1 MFWRHSFRNK
11 LIKEVC
17 IEYMSTFVA
26 DASVF
31 SFAFKIVRVCFPLPL
46 CLFFYICTCF
56 VFWIA
61 ISLVFRE
68 KWFVKTWKRVAK
80 RESLF
85 GTLSRQGKAIS
96 FYKFPKNENLK
107 QQWLL
112 KIKRINIQLMQHARI
127 CHLHFERDCF
137 KHDLQVRKYSLNFWS
152 ICVFTSNLRC
162 SNEKLFKKYPYSADI
177 VAYFKSSFP

>member
-31 SFAFKIVRVCFPLPL
+31 SFTFKIVWVCFPLPLCSL

-61 ISLVFRE
+61 ISLVFWE

-80 RESLF
+80 CKSRIAIWNPVTEKAFVPLPLLALKKILKSLF
-85 GTLSRQGKAIS
+85 HHALSWQRIFNSLITLFIYGMKM
-96 FYKFPKNENLK
+96 KKKN
-107 QQWLL
+107 
-112 KIKRINIQLMQHARI
+112 
-127 CHLHFERDCF
+127 
-137 KHDLQVRKYSLNFWS
+137 
-152 ICVFTSNLRC
+152 
-162 SNEKLFKKYPYSADI
+162 
-177 VAYFKSSFP
+177 

>member
-17 IEYMSTFVA
+17 IEYMSMFVA

-61 ISLVFRE
+61 ISLVFQE
-68 KWFVKTWKRVAK
+68 KWFMKTWKWVAK
-80 RESLF
+80 PETRI
-85 GTLSRQGKAIS
+85 AIWNPG
-96 FYKFPKNENLK
+96 FKLHPLPYLRC
-107 QQWLL
+107 
-112 KIKRINIQLMQHARI
+112 I
-127 CHLHFERDCF
+127 LHFLTMESPLDTEHLIRIWC
-137 KHDLQVRKYSLNFWS
+137 HIYEQCWTY
-152 ICVFTSNLRC
+152 T
-162 SNEKLFKKYPYSADI
+162 
-177 VAYFKSSFP
+177 

>member
-31 SFAFKIVRVCFPLPL
+31 SFTFKIVQVCFPLPL

-61 ISLVFRE
+61 ISLVFWE
-68 KWFVKTWKRVAK
+68 KWFVKTWKWVTK
-80 RESLF
+80 RESQIAIWNPV
-85 GTLSRQGKAIS
+85 TEKAFVPLPLLALKKFLKSIS
-96 FYKFPKNENLK
+96 PCYA
-107 QQWLL
+107 
-112 KIKRINIQLMQHARI
+112 MARI
-127 CHLHFERDCF
+127 FN
-137 KHDLQVRKYSLNFWS
+137 SLITLFIYGMKMKKKTNIWL
-152 ICVFTSNLRC
+152 TLLR
-162 SNEKLFKKYPYSADI
+162 ST
-177 VAYFKSSFP
+177 